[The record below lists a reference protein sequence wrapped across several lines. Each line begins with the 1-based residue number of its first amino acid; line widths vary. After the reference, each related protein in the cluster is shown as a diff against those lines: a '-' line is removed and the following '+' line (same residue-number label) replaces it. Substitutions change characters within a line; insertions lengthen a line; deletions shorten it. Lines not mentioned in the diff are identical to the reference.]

1 MKQDVFEILLYLFET
16 YMYEEKELG
25 DDRDELQ
32 QELNDVGFR
41 NNEISKAFVW
51 LEELATLPELPNGGR
66 VNPSSSMRHY
76 SAIEQL
82 QINTACRGYLL
93 FLEQMGVVDH
103 LTRELVIERIMAL
116 DSSEVEIQ
124 QVKWVVLMVLFN
136 QPGREEA
143 AAWMED
149 VVMEE
154 ATSVLH

>member
-25 DDRDELQ
+25 ENRDELQ
-32 QELNDVGFR
+32 QELNDAGFR
-41 NNEISKAFVW
+41 NNEITKAFTW
-51 LEELATLPELPNGGR
+51 LEDLASMPEVPNGGIIT
-66 VNPSSSMRHY
+66 PSLTMRHY
-76 SAIEQL
+76 SADELIRIDME
-82 QINTACRGYLL
+82 CRGFLL
-93 FLEQMGVVDH
+93 FLEQMGVLDD

-116 DSSEVEIQ
+116 DSNEVDLD

-149 VVMEE
+149 MVMEE
-154 ATSVLH
+154 VASVLH

>member
-16 YMYEEKELG
+16 YMYEEKEMG
-25 DDRDELQ
+25 EDRDELQ
-32 QELNDVGFR
+32 QELTDAGFR
-41 NNEISKAFVW
+41 NNEISKAFTW
-51 LEELATLPELPNGGR
+51 LEELASLPELPNGGR
-66 VNPSSSMRHY
+66 VVPSSSMRHY
-76 SAIEQL
+76 SADEQARL
-82 QINTACRGYLL
+82 DTECRGFLL

-116 DSSEVEIQ
+116 DSSEVELD

-149 VVMEE
+149 LVMDEV
-154 ATSVLH
+154 TSILH